1 MQLDLNLARDA
12 QSRRASNRHVS
23 QKRKIRES
31 VHTHTINNGG
41 KIVTVNE
48 KTIFFASVFPG
59 NLSSLLPS
67 PGGYCKGES
76 GLEAPEE
83 LEDTWVYET

>member
-1 MQLDLNLARDA
+1 MHRVEELLTVMSARKGR
-12 QSRRASNRHVS
+12 SEKVY
-23 QKRKIRES
+23 
-31 VHTHTINNGG
+31 THTQINNGG
-41 KIVTVNE
+41 KMVTVNEE
-48 KTIFFASVFPG
+48 KTIFFASVFTG
-59 NLSSLLPS
+59 NLPSLLPS